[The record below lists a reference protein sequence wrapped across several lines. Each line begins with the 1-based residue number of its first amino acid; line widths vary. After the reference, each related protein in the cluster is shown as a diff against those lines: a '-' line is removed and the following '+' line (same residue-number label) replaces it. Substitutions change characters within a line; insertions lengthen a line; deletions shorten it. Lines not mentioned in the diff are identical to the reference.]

1 VSATQELSTSVDEL
15 REVRAPRLLPWTG
28 WTLRSRLTA
37 AAVLLLLAG
46 GAVTVAV
53 THGDDAPAATGPVT
67 LPEQVLGNGPVD
79 EKLDP
84 TRVPGWQDKAKAAAP
99 GAFLTARTYGPEK
112 GSLTIRAVTARTDL
126 TGKLEQAWAADEGTE
141 AGDGRCTQNVQF
153 TPGGKAGVRSTLVL
167 CWHTTPTLS
176 AYVLLI
182 DPKAPV
188 AVETGR
194 KALDEVWTA
203 AGGR

>member
-1 VSATQELSTSVDEL
+1 VSTTHELSPSVDESL
-15 REVRAPRLLPWTG
+15 ETPGRNLLPWMG
-28 WTLRSRLTA
+28 WTLSRRIAA
-37 AAVLLLLAG
+37 AAVLLTLAG
-46 GAVTVAV
+46 AAVTVAL
-53 THGDDAPAATGPVT
+53 THRNDVPPGTGPVV

-79 EKLDP
+79 GSLDP
-84 TRVPGWQDKAKAAAP
+84 TSIPGWQDKANAAAP

-112 GSLTIRAVTARTDL
+112 GTLTIRVVTARTDL
-126 TGKLEQAWAADEGTE
+126 TGKLEQAWAVDEGTE
-141 AGDGRCTQNVQF
+141 AGAGRCTQNVRF
-153 TPGGKAGVRSTLVL
+153 TAGGKAGVRPTLVL
-167 CWHTTPTLS
+167 CWHTTPALS

-194 KALDEVWTA
+194 KALDEVWVT

>member
-1 VSATQELSTSVDEL
+1 VSTTQELSPSVDESP
-15 REVRAPRLLPWTG
+15 ETPRRNLLPWTT
-28 WTLRSRLTA
+28 WTLRRRIAA
-37 AAVLLLLAG
+37 AAVLLALAG
-46 GAVTVAV
+46 ATVTVAV
-53 THGDDAPAATGPVT
+53 THGDGAPAGTGPVS
-67 LPEQVLGNGPVD
+67 LPEEVLGNGPVAD
-79 EKLDP
+79 DKDP
-84 TRVPGWQDKAKAAAP
+84 THVAGWLHKADAAAP

-126 TGKLEQAWAADEGTE
+126 TGKLEQAWAVDEGTE
-141 AGDGRCTQNVQF
+141 AGAGRCTQNVQF
-153 TPGGKAGVRSTLVL
+153 TPGGKAGVRPTLVL

-188 AVETGR
+188 AVATGR

>member
-1 VSATQELSTSVDEL
+1 VSATQELSPSVDESL
-15 REVRAPRLLPWTG
+15 ETARRNLLPWMG
-28 WTLRSRLTA
+28 WSLRRRIAA
-37 AAVLLLLAG
+37 AAVLLVLAG
-46 GAVTVAV
+46 AAVTVSV
-53 THGDDAPAATGPVT
+53 MRGNHAPAGTGPVT

-79 EKLDP
+79 DERDP
-84 TRVPGWQDKAKAAAP
+84 THVAGWLAKAQAAAP

-126 TGKLEQAWAADEGTE
+126 TGKLEQAWAVDEGTE
-141 AGDGRCTQNVQF
+141 AGAGRCTQDVRL
-153 TPGGKAGVRSTLVL
+153 TAGGKTGVRPTLVL
-167 CWHTTPTLS
+167 CWHTTATLS

-194 KALDEVWTA
+194 KALDEVWAAA
-203 AGGR
+203 AGQ

>member
-1 VSATQELSTSVDEL
+1 VSTTQELSPSADESL
-15 REVRAPRLLPWTG
+15 ETRRRNLLPWMG
-28 WTLRSRLTA
+28 WSLRRRIV
-37 AAVLLLLAG
+37 AAVVLLALAG
-46 GAVTVAV
+46 AAVTVAV
-53 THGDDAPAATGPVT
+53 MRGNDAPVGTGPVP
-67 LPEQVLGNGPVD
+67 LPEQVLGNGPVAD
-79 EKLDP
+79 DKDP
-84 TRVPGWQDKAKAAAP
+84 TQVPGWLDKARAAAP

-112 GSLTIRAVTARTDL
+112 GALTIRAVTARTDL
-126 TGKLEQAWAADEGTE
+126 TGKLEQAWAVDEGTE
-141 AGDGRCTQNVQF
+141 AGAGRCTQNVRF
-153 TPGGKAGVRSTLVL
+153 TAGGKAGVRPTLVL

-194 KALDEVWTA
+194 KALDEVWAA

>member
-1 VSATQELSTSVDEL
+1 VSAAQELSPSVDDL

-28 WTLRSRLTA
+28 WTLRRRISA
-37 AAVLLLLAG
+37 AAVLLVLAG
-46 GAVTVAV
+46 GAVTAAL
-53 THGDDAPAATGPVT
+53 TRGDDAPAATGPVT
-67 LPEQVLGNGPVD
+67 LPEQVLGNGPLAD
-79 EKLDP
+79 ERDP
-84 TRVPGWQDKAKAAAP
+84 THVAGWLSKARAAAP

-141 AGDGRCTQNVQF
+141 AGAGRCTQNVQF
-153 TPGGKAGVRSTLVL
+153 TPGGKAGVRPTLVL
-167 CWHTTPTLS
+167 CWHTTSTLS

-194 KALDEVWTA
+194 KALDEVWAA

>member
-1 VSATQELSTSVDEL
+1 MSTTQELSPSVDESL
-15 REVRAPRLLPWTG
+15 ETPRRNLLPWMG
-28 WTLRSRLTA
+28 WTLRRRIAA
-37 AAVLLLLAG
+37 AAVLLALAG
-46 GAVTVAV
+46 AAVTVAV
-53 THGDDAPAATGPVT
+53 TQRNDVPPGTGPVA
-67 LPEQVLGNGPVD
+67 LPEQVLGEAPIAS
-79 EKLDP
+79 EKDP
-84 TRVPGWQDKAKAAAP
+84 TRVPGWQDKANAAAP

-112 GSLTIRAVTARTDL
+112 GSLTIRAVTARIDL

-141 AGDGRCTQNVQF
+141 AGDGRCTQNVRL
-153 TPGGKAGVRSTLVL
+153 TPGGKAGVRPTLVL
-167 CWHTTPTLS
+167 CWHTTSTLS

-188 AVETGR
+188 AVATGR